1 MASVAIE
8 VLVSFASLSCIVL
21 CVVLKLPQIAAIWS
35 SKSAKGVSLQ
45 STLLEWF
52 CYAVMMCYHFVN
64 EYPLSTY
71 AEYLFL
77 NIQDLA
83 LVLIILYFQD
93 RLGLEALLYI
103 TGYFIIVSVLST
115 SLAVAKIMI
124 NFVLP
129 MSMASKLI
137 QLRAL
142 WTSRDASSVS
152 PTTWFIAFYSCVGPL
167 SLCHLCS
174 DLHNYCGNRRHPCP
188 GGLLSGYTVECC
200 HPLLCHLPKKSTEKE
215 VLVNSKLQSNLSRFQ
230 KDCTCHNVIKQ
241 ICFLKIPVQFSSL
254 GTFIYSYCHDSIYYQ
269 IECHVSSQ

>member
-174 DLHNYCGNRRHPCP
+174 DLHNYCGNRRHPCSSDAVCEWCAELQYWP
-188 GGLLSGYTVECC
+188 ECSVSTGTENIC
-200 HPLLCHLPKKSTEKE
+200 QAGKTCIKTTTAKKCQ
-215 VLVNSKLQSNLSRFQ
+215 LVSREW
-230 KDCTCHNVIKQ
+230 NVVVCSVINHCYK
-241 ICFLKIPVQFSSL
+241 SL
-254 GTFIYSYCHDSIYYQ
+254 
-269 IECHVSSQ
+269 

>member
-152 PTTWFIAFYSCVGPL
+152 PTTWFIAFYSCVA
-167 SLCHLCS
+167 
-174 DLHNYCGNRRHPCP
+174 RIF
-188 GGLLSGYTVECC
+188 TTIVE
-200 HPLLCHLPKKSTEKE
+200 TG
-215 VLVNSKLQSNLSRFQ
+215 
-230 KDCTCHNVIKQ
+230 D
-241 ICFLKIPVQFSSL
+241 IPVLLTQSVSGVL
-254 GTFIYSYCHDSIYYQ
+254 NCSIGLSVVYLQ
-269 IECHVSSQ
+269 AQKTSAKREKRA